1 MWYKLLIFTVLSSF
15 LFSSCTEDSFTQVV
29 EIDPPKFDKQMTLHL
44 FLTDKDSSNRVQ
56 LGQNFGI
63 LETVPDG
70 KWFLKDGSI
79 EIFENNQSVLKYN
92 ENSDFGY
99 VFYNTLVPPN
109 LLVAG
114 KTYELRVNHPD
125 FEEVTSTQVMPSEF
139 SVEFARY
146 RENAGTTNDPDLLPL
161 EAIDVLINDKA
172 GEKNYYEMEV
182 LVNYPQLQ
190 PKFDSLTGGYIY
202 DPLTGQLL
210 YDTIGYYEYSAYPEP
225 SEDINAVAGTGNTLL
240 ISDKEFDGQKYIFS
254 FRKFRASEKKFTVY
268 IRSITEES
276 YLYSASAKR
285 KSDAEDN
292 PLAEPVSSFSNL
304 KGGIGIFGLK
314 SEKRF
319 RIE

>member
-1 MWYKLLIFTVLSSF
+1 MWYKSLIFIVLSS
-15 LFSSCTEDSFTQVV
+15 LLHSSCTEDSFTQVV
-29 EIDPPKFDKQMTLHL
+29 EIDPPEFDKQMTLHL
-44 FLTDKDSSNRVQ
+44 LLSDKDSFNLVQ

-63 LETVPDG
+63 LETVPDD
-70 KWFLKDGSI
+70 KWFLKNGSI
-79 EIFENNQSVLKYN
+79 EIFENNQSILKYS
-92 ENSDFGY
+92 ENSNFGFTTY
-99 VFYNTLVPPN
+99 ETLVAPN
-109 LLVAG
+109 LLKAG

-125 FEEVTSTQVMPSEF
+125 FEEVTCTQVMPSEL
-139 SVEFARY
+139 SVEYARY
-146 RENAGTTNDPDLLPL
+146 RENAGTSNDPDLIPL

-182 LVNYPQLQ
+182 LTNYPQLQ

-210 YDTIGYYEYSAYPEP
+210 YDTIGYYEYAAYPES

-240 ISDKEFDGQKYIFS
+240 VSDKEFDGQKYKFS
-254 FRKFRASEKKFTVY
+254 FRKYRGGDKKFTVY
-268 IRSITEES
+268 VRSITEES

-314 SEKRF
+314 SEKKF